1 MKKKVLCLVMA
12 AAMLVGTPTAAFA
25 EEFTGADG
33 WTVEFDGDNM
43 NSNFT
48 SQEMADEVYGI
59 LPGDTMR
66 MQVDV
71 ANGSDVQ
78 TDWYLSNEILR
89 SLEEGSP
96 AQGGAY
102 TYTLSYYSPSGEET
116 VLFDSDTV
124 GGEGSSP
131 AGEGLQQ
138 ADSALGDYFYLGRL
152 DSGASGTVALAVSLE
167 GETQGNDYQNTLAQ
181 LQMSFAVEETAPE
194 TVVQQG
200 EDKVIR
206 RTVTT
211 SPKTGDYR
219 NMLLFSGIAL
229 AGGVVLVVLLVVM
242 VKRRREDEKGER
254 ES

>member
-96 AQGGAY
+96 AEGGAY

-152 DSGASGTVALAVSLE
+152 DSGASGTVAAGGIAGGRDPGQRLPEHAGPAADELR
-167 GETQGNDYQNTLAQ
+167 GTQRSTGNGRTAGRGQGDPPDGYHQPEDGR
-181 LQMSFAVEETAPE
+181 LQKHASVQRHRAGGRRGSGGPACGDGEETP
-194 TVVQQG
+194 
-200 EDKVIR
+200 
-206 RTVTT
+206 
-211 SPKTGDYR
+211 
-219 NMLLFSGIAL
+219 
-229 AGGVVLVVLLVVM
+229 
-242 VKRRREDEKGER
+242 
-254 ES
+254 